1 MKADTKAFLIALVKK
16 LLLKAPIRFGLVR
29 NLAWLHPLEICHDQ
43 ERCLEHL
50 GRCLRIVSD
59 AEQIKLSKCDNIIR
73 QYKEF
78 FRENSANPDFQSFI
92 VGESR
97 LDVLL
102 YDSMA
107 NVTEW
112 ADLWEL
118 TKKLLLLSHGQA
130 SVERGFSINKEISVE
145 NMTAQTLISQ
155 RVIKDHLLN
164 VGGVTKVSLTKELL
178 VSASHARQRYQ
189 AHLDEEKRK
198 KEEQKRGEKRKATL
212 EELDNLKQV
221 KKRMKANIE
230 ALLKSADQFAE
241 EAESTGKVTLIS
253 KSNAMRRSA
262 KEKEGELKSIEEAI
276 DKKLEALKN

>member
-1 MKADTKAFLIALVKK
+1 M
-16 LLLKAPIRFGLVR
+16 

-43 ERCLEHL
+43 EGCLKHL
-50 GRCLRIVSD
+50 GCCLRIVSD
-59 AEQIKLSKCDNIIR
+59 AQQIRLSKCDNITR

-78 FRENSANPDFQSFI
+78 FRESSANSDFQSFFI
-92 VGESR
+92 GESR

-107 NVTEW
+107 NDTEW

-130 SVERGFSINKEISVE
+130 NKDFQS
-145 NMTAQTLISQ
+145 TRKYLLKTLLHKTLISQ
-155 RVIKDHLLN
+155 NVIKDPVLN
-164 VGGVTKVSLTKELL
+164 VEGVTKVSLTKELL

-212 EELDNLKQV
+212 EELDNLKEV
-221 KKRMKANIE
+221 KKKMKANIGT
-230 ALLKSADQFAE
+230 LFKSADQFAE
-241 EAESTGKVTLIS
+241 QAESTGKVTLIS
-253 KSNAMRRSA
+253 KSNAMRQSA
-262 KEKEGELKSIEEAI
+262 KDKEGELKSIDKAI

>member
-1 MKADTKAFLIALVKK
+1 MRDDIKTFLIALVKK
-16 LLLKAPIRFGLVR
+16 LLLKASIRFGLVR
-29 NLAWLHPLEICHDQ
+29 ILAWLHPLEICCDQ

-50 GRCLRIVSD
+50 GHCLR
-59 AEQIKLSKCDNIIR
+59 
-73 QYKEF
+73 
-78 FRENSANPDFQSFI
+78 NSANPDFQSFI

-97 LDVLL
+97 LDVLF

-198 KEEQKRGEKRKATL
+198 KGEQKRGEKRKATL
-212 EELDNLKQV
+212 EELDSLRAIFRENRNRKTLV
-221 KKRMKANIE
+221 KKTIFFPFAKTS
-230 ALLKSADQFAE
+230 LL
-241 EAESTGKVTLIS
+241 VTL
-253 KSNAMRRSA
+253 M
-262 KEKEGELKSIEEAI
+262 
-276 DKKLEALKN
+276 KKK

>member
-1 MKADTKAFLIALVKK
+1 M
-16 LLLKAPIRFGLVR
+16 
-29 NLAWLHPLEICHDQ
+29 
-43 ERCLEHL
+43 EHL
-50 GRCLRIVSD
+50 GHCLR
-59 AEQIKLSKCDNIIR
+59 
-73 QYKEF
+73 
-78 FRENSANPDFQSFI
+78 NSANPDFQSFI

-107 NVTEW
+107 DVTEW

-145 NMTAQTLISQ
+145 NVTAQTLISQ
-155 RVIKDHLLN
+155 RVIKHHLLN

-198 KEEQKRGEKRKATL
+198 KEEQKRGEKRKDTL
-212 EELDNLKQV
+212 EELDSLRAIFRENRNRKTLV
-221 KKRMKANIE
+221 KKTIFFLY
-230 ALLKSADQFAE
+230 LLLLVICFYSE
-241 EAESTGKVTLIS
+241 NVIS
-253 KSNAMRRSA
+253 SFQ
-262 KEKEGELKSIEEAI
+262 LCW
-276 DKKLEALKN
+276 